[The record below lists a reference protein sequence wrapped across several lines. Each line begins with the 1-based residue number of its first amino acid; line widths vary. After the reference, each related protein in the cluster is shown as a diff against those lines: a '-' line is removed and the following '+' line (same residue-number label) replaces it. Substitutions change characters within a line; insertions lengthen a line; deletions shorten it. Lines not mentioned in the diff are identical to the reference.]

1 MLVIQLKKTDYNTKV
16 PEIETKIN
24 NNDHNKYITTPE
36 FNTLAVVVF
45 NASLSRVNL
54 VVKANFDNTVSS
66 LNSKI
71 AENKTK
77 NGSIENELKKL
88 KTFDLGYFIG
98 KSHLK
103 KMVYTKL
110 FTILTNEQIFQIDYQ
125 YIIYFIMAI

>member
-16 PEIETKIN
+16 TEIETKIN
-24 NNDHNKYITTPE
+24 NNDHDKYITTPE

-54 VVKANFDNTVSS
+54 VVKANFDNTLSS

>member
-16 PEIETKIN
+16 TEIETKIN
-24 NNDHNKYITTPE
+24 NNDHDKYITTPE

-77 NGSIENELKKL
+77 NGSIENKLKKL

>member
-16 PEIETKIN
+16 TEIETKIN
-24 NNDHNKYITTPE
+24 NNDHDKYITTPE

-77 NGSIENELKKL
+77 NGFIENELKKL

>member
-16 PEIETKIN
+16 TEIETKIN
-24 NNDHNKYITTPE
+24 NNDHDKYITTPE

-77 NGSIENELKKL
+77 NGFIENELKKL
-88 KTFDLGYFIG
+88 KTFELGYFIG

>member
-16 PEIETKIN
+16 TEIETKIN
-24 NNDHNKYITTPE
+24 NNDHDKYITTPE

-45 NASLSRVNL
+45 NASLSRGNL